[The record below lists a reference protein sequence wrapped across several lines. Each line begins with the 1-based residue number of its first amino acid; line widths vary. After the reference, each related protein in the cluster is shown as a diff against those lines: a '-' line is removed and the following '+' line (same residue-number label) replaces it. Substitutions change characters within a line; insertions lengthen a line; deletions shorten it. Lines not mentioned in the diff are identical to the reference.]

1 MIEHFQRVK
10 ESFEIC
16 QHCEHEIDIEVN
28 RPPEPHEDPALRAG
42 LVPSAAEISSVKA
55 SIDETEGMLDT
66 IAYELMYLEHIV
78 VVLKYKQIA
87 LEELQDRQRAYIAPI
102 RRLPNEI
109 LSEIFAYSC
118 CDAAA
123 GTYNCT
129 PVKIGM
135 ICKQWRD
142 IIYNCP
148 RIWSHLRY
156 NQVYVDAQEC
166 RWMRLCLRNSRGL
179 PLRDPVKFSDDKHS
193 LRIFNVMKDFSDQWT
208 SLEVSP
214 YLHSDSKSL
223 CELLG
228 DRPLSRLQCIESEA
242 LYLVRGDVHRVFE
255 RRAPALECVKLSVK
269 RESATELPNLP
280 WHQLVHIHLTCA
292 WDYALRALAGCTRLE
307 SMILNLSEATT
318 HDTSSL
324 PHTRLSELHTAQIT
338 FSSLGG
344 CRMLDFLDAPCL
356 LDLSL
361 TWPNKVAGPEAH
373 SGTHLSHFL
382 ARSKCRLD
390 RLQLHGIPASERAA
404 VSSSFE
410 GLRALTLRVRED
422 MPLSD
427 GDFAV
432 LAAVAGDGTPAALK
446 DLEYLNIGGPGR
458 YRGDGILRLLEAR
471 REAHRPLKGVVLSIE
486 DVTDLDY
493 FDGEIDMVQRLEEE
507 TEPRVTVHEGYHYM
521 ARMWDRQ
528 GKELAMRR
536 DSASSGSD

>member
-55 SIDETEGMLDT
+55 SIDETEEMLDT

-118 CDAAA
+118 CDASS

-129 PVKIGM
+129 PVKIGR
-135 ICKQWRD
+135 ICKQWRV
-142 IIYNCP
+142 
-148 RIWSHLRY
+148 H
-156 NQVYVDAQEC
+156 VDAQVC
-166 RWMRLCLRNSRGL
+166 RRMRMCLRNSRGL
-179 PLRDPVKFSDDKHS
+179 PLRDPVRFSDDSHS
-193 LRIFNVMKDFSDQWT
+193 LQIFNVMKDFSDQWT

-214 YLHSDSKSL
+214 YLHGDSQSL
-223 CELLG
+223 CERLG
-228 DRPLSRLQCIESEA
+228 DRPLSRLQYIESEV
-242 LYLVRGDVHRVFE
+242 LYLIKGDVHRVFE
-255 RRAPALECVKLSVK
+255 HRAPALECVKLSVK
-269 RESATELPNLP
+269 RGSVTELPNLP

-292 WDYALRALAGCTRLE
+292 WDYAVQALAGCTRLE
-307 SMILNLSEATT
+307 SMILNLSGATT
-318 HDTSSL
+318 LDTASL
-324 PHTRLSELHTAQIT
+324 PHVTLAELHTAHAT

-344 CRMLDFLDAPCL
+344 CQMLDFLEAHGL
-356 LDLSL
+356 RDLSL
-361 TWPNKVAGPEAH
+361 TWPDKVAGPEVH

-390 RLQLHGIPASERAA
+390 RLQLRGVPASERAVA
-404 VSSSFE
+404 SSSFD
-410 GLRALTLRVRED
+410 GLRALTLRVRGD
-422 MPLSD
+422 LPLSD